1 MGREAVA
8 VEAAACRRRWKK
20 ILGQS
25 VTAVMCGRTKV
36 TAIADD
42 VAVFVVDVVVCR
54 SVLLAIRSFN
64 ILNVNEYVIKSCL
77 RSALKLLSQAVDE
90 SYLQ

>member
-25 VTAVMCGRTKV
+25 VTAVMCGRTEV

-42 VAVFVVDVVVCR
+42 VAVFVVDVFVCR

-64 ILNVNEYVIKSCL
+64 ILNGNEYVIKSWFKVC
-77 RSALKLLSQAVDE
+77 SETFKS
-90 SYLQ
+90 SG